1 MASVFLGINDRT
13 YTYSFVAGRSE
24 FQGTGFRNPMDF
36 VLAPDNLIY
45 VVNRSF
51 ESRSDGTR
59 INLFRLDE
67 NGEEYITEFGSYGEN
82 PGQFRWPMACA
93 LDSQTNVYVTDE
105 YLHRITIF
113 NKDGDYLSNWGTHGS
128 GDGEIDHPAGIAI
141 RDDVVYLVDSRNHR
155 VQKFTLDGRYIS
167 QFGSHGSGDGQ
178 LDTPWGI
185 CLDKDGNIYVADWR
199 NDRIQ
204 SFTNDGQWLAS
215 FGRPG
220 TGGDAS
226 NMKAHGGIRVVPQPV
241 GFFNRPTG
249 VAVDKDGDI
258 YVADWLNNR
267 VQVLDSRGA
276 VHHRVHRRRRSLQV
290 GSDQDRVQ
298 PGHDPAAQRRARFYP
313 RKGPVGPHGGKGGR
327 HRPGYHRRH
336 HQTPVP
342 GLSKEHR
349 AGPGLTPAPTPR
361 QPSGAWIRFQA
372 PVF

>member
-36 VLAPDNLIY
+36 VLAPDNMIY

-267 VQVLDSRGA
+267 VQVLTPEGRFITEFTGDASLSKWGKTKIESNPDMIRQRNGVRDFTPEKVLWGPMA
-276 VHHRVHRRRRSLQV
+276 VKVDDTGRVIIA
-290 GSDQDRVQ
+290 DTI
-298 PGHDPAAQRRARFYP
+298 
-313 RKGPVGPHGGKGGR
+313 R
-327 HRPGYHRRH
+327 HRFQVY
-336 HQTPVP
+336 QKNTEPV
-342 GLSKEHR
+342 L
-349 AGPGLTPAPTPR
+349 
-361 QPSGAWIRFQA
+361 
-372 PVF
+372 V

>member
-105 YLHRITIF
+105 YLHRITVF
-113 NKDGDYLSNWGTHGS
+113 NKDGDYLHQWGTHGS
-128 GDGEIDHPAGIAI
+128 GNGEIDHPAGIAI

-155 VQKFTLDGRYIS
+155 VQKLTLDGQYIS

-185 CLDKDGNIYVADWR
+185 CLDKDGNIFVADWR

-226 NMKAHGGIRVVPQPV
+226 MMKAHGGIRVVPQPV
-241 GFFNRPTG
+241 GVFNRPTG

-267 VQVLDSRGA
+267 VQVLTPEG
-276 VHHRVHRRRRSLQV
+276 
-290 GSDQDRVQ
+290 
-298 PGHDPAAQRRARFYP
+298 RFITEFT
-313 RKGPVGPHGGKGGR
+313 GDA
-327 HRPGYHRRH
+327 
-336 HQTPVP
+336 
-342 GLSKEHR
+342 GLSKWGVTKIESNPDMIR
-349 AGPGLTPAPTPR
+349 QRNGVRDFTPEKVLWGPVAVKVDDTGRVIIADTIR
-361 QPSGAWIRFQA
+361 HRFQVYQKNTE
-372 PVF
+372 PVLV

>member
-267 VQVLDSRGA
+267 VQVLTPEGRFITEFTGDASLSKWGKTKIESNPDMIRQRNGVRDFTPEKVLWGPMA
-276 VHHRVHRRRRSLQV
+276 VKVDDTGRVIIA
-290 GSDQDRVQ
+290 DTI
-298 PGHDPAAQRRARFYP
+298 
-313 RKGPVGPHGGKGGR
+313 R
-327 HRPGYHRRH
+327 HRFQVY
-336 HQTPVP
+336 QKNTEPV
-342 GLSKEHR
+342 L
-349 AGPGLTPAPTPR
+349 
-361 QPSGAWIRFQA
+361 
-372 PVF
+372 V